1 MNAKP
6 RKRATPARRKRSSRR
21 RRRTPWY
28 RATQPSFLSIG
39 IVALALAGA
48 VYVWPHVK
56 PLVDRAGGPAAGES
70 VPAAVPLPQAVPP
83 PAARAA
89 GRPADT
95 YADWARGLSAKLDIP
110 AVALQ
115 AYAHAQVSTA
125 RTHPGCELSW
135 TLLAGI
141 GRIESNHGRY
151 GGATLRA
158 DGTSS
163 PRIIGVPLDGAP
175 GLMTISDTDNGRLD
189 GDKKYD
195 RAVGPMQF
203 IPTTWARS
211 GADGDAD
218 GRRNPFDLD
227 DASMA
232 AARYLCAGG
241 RDVSTSEGWTNAVLS
256 YNRTGEYVRSVYGY
270 ADGYA
275 RKSL

>member
-1 MNAKP
+1 MSAKP
-6 RKRATPARRKRSSRR
+6 RKRTTTARRRR
-21 RRRTPWY
+21 RRGRRTPWY
-28 RATQPSFLSIG
+28 RATQPSFLTIG
-39 IVALALAGA
+39 VVALALAGA
-48 VYVWPHVK
+48 VYVWPDVRSRLM
-56 PLVDRAGGPAAGES
+56 PADRPAGH
-70 VPAAVPLPQAVPP
+70 VPAVAALPQAVPP
-83 PAARAA
+83 APTERDS
-89 GRPADT
+89 RPSDT
-95 YADWARGLSAKLDIP
+95 YRTWARGLSGKLDIP

-115 AYAHAQVSTA
+115 AYAYAQVTTA
-125 RTHPGCELSW
+125 RTHPHCHLSW

-163 PRIIGVPLDGAP
+163 PRIIGVPLNGGP

-189 GDKKYD
+189 GDRRYD

-203 IPTTWARS
+203 IPSTWARS
-211 GADGDAD
+211 GVDGDGD
-218 GRRNPFDLD
+218 GRADPFDID

-241 RDVSTSEGWTNAVLS
+241 RDVSTSQGWSQAVLS
-256 YNRTGEYVRSVYGY
+256 YNHTGEYLRSVYGY

-275 RKSL
+275 HASL